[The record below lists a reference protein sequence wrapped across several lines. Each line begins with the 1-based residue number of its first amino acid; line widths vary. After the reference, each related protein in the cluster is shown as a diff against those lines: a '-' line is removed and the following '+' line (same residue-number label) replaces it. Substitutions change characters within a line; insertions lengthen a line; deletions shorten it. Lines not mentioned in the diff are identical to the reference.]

1 MKKKAKIAIVALA
14 VGVIGT
20 ITCVALTAVYNFL
33 KK

>member
-20 ITCVALTAVYNFL
+20 ITCVALRKRV
-33 KK
+33 

>member
-20 ITCVALTAVYNFL
+20 ITCVALRKRL
-33 KK
+33 

>member
-20 ITCVALTAVYNFL
+20 STCVALRKRV
-33 KK
+33 

>member
-20 ITCVALTAVYNFL
+20 ITCVALRKGL
-33 KK
+33 